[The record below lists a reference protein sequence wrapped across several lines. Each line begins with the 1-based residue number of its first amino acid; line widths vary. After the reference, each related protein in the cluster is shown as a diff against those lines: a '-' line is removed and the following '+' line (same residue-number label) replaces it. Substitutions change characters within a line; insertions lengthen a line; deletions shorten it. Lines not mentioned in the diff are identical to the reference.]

1 MSALYNNTSINSELF
16 APLVA
21 AAQYAAYE
29 NSVARQ
35 LATVFDMPANSGKV
49 VQVPVWSSIT
59 AMSPEEGQIVDS
71 DGTTSIFANT
81 NTSSVN
87 ITLSEKVVAHRITDM
102 LRDSAYNDVMA
113 QLGDQAGRAIAEAMD
128 AELFATFADF
138 TSDIGS
144 TSTEVTADTIF
155 RAAAT
160 LRSRKLT
167 GPFYAV
173 LDPRTAYNLKKT
185 LTATTSY
192 QNATSVADNVLS
204 NFYIGQIAGVQIYES
219 ALVATDGS
227 VSTAAVNAVFAPQA
241 LAHSMRGS
249 IRLETQ
255 RQAAYRAT
263 DLVLTAVSGAA
274 VIQPTFGVKLTANKV
289 ID

>member
-1 MSALYNNTSINSELF
+1 MSALYNNTSLNSELY

-49 VQVPVWSSIT
+49 VQVPVWSGISAGT
-59 AMSPEEGQIVDS
+59 PEEGNIA
-71 DGTTSIFANT
+71 TFADT

-102 LRDSAYNDVMA
+102 LRDSAYNDVLA
-113 QLGDQAGRAIAEAMD
+113 QLGDQAGRAIAEKMD
-128 AELFATFADF
+128 EELFATFADF
-138 TSDIGS
+138 SSDIGS
-144 TSTEVTADTIF
+144 ASTEVTADTIF

-192 QNATSVADNVLS
+192 QNATAVGSSVLS

-255 RQAAYRAT
+255 RQAAYRST

>member
-1 MSALYNNTSINSELF
+1 MSNTTSINNELY

-21 AAQYAAYE
+21 AAQFAAYE

-35 LATVFDMPANSGKV
+35 LGTVLDMPANAGKI
-49 VQVPVWSSIT
+49 VQVPVWDSISAT
-59 AMSPEEGQIVDS
+59 TPTEGDIATFADTN
-71 DGTTSIFANT
+71 TTSINL
-81 NTSSVN
+81 
-87 ITLSEKVVAHRITDM
+87 TLSEKVVAHRITDM
-102 LRDSAYNDVMA
+102 LRDSAYNDVLA
-113 QLGDQAGRAIAEAMD
+113 QLGDQAGRAIAEKMD
-128 AELFATFADF
+128 SELFATFADF
-138 TSDIGS
+138 TTDIGA
-144 TSTEVTADTIF
+144 TDAEVTADTIF
-155 RAAAT
+155 KAAAT

-192 QNATSVADNVLS
+192 QNATAVGSSVLS

-219 ALVATDGS
+219 PLVATDGS
-227 VSTAAVNAVFAPQA
+227 VSTAAINAVFTPQA

-255 RQAAYRAT
+255 RQAAFRAT

>member
-1 MSALYNNTSINSELF
+1 MTALYNNTSLNSELY

-29 NSVARQ
+29 NSIARQ

-49 VQVPVWSSIT
+49 VQVPVWGGISAT
-59 AMSPEEGQIVDS
+59 NPEEGNAASFADTN
-71 DGTTSIFANT
+71 TTSI
-81 NTSSVN
+81 N

-102 LRDSAYNDVMA
+102 LRDSAYNDVLA

-128 AELFATFADF
+128 AEVFATFADF
-138 TSDIGS
+138 TTDVGS

-192 QNATSVADNVLS
+192 QNATSVANNVMS
-204 NFYIGQIAGVQIYES
+204 GFYIGQIAGVSIYES
-219 ALVATDGS
+219 ALVATDGA
-227 VSTAAVNAVFAPQA
+227 VSTAAINAVFAPQA
-241 LAHSMRGS
+241 IAHSMRGS
-249 IRLETQ
+249 IRLETM
-255 RQAAYRAT
+255 RQAAFRAT
-263 DLVLTAVSGAA
+263 DLVITAVSGAS

>member
-1 MSALYNNTSINSELF
+1 MSALYNNTSLNSELY

-35 LATVFDMPANSGKV
+35 LATVFDMPANAGKV
-49 VQVPVWSSIT
+49 VQVPVWSSIAAT
-59 AMSPEEGQIVDS
+59 TPEEGNAA
-71 DGTTSIFANT
+71 TFADT

-87 ITLSEKVVAHRITDM
+87 ITLGEKVVAHRITDM
-102 LRDSAYNDVMA
+102 LRDSAYNDVLA
-113 QLGDQAGRAIAEAMD
+113 QLGDQAGRAIAEKMD
-128 AELFATFADF
+128 SELFATFADF
-138 TSDIGS
+138 TTDIGA
-144 TSTEVTADTIF
+144 TDAEVTADTIF
-155 RAAAT
+155 KAAAT

-192 QNATSVADNVLS
+192 QNATAVGSSVLS

-219 ALVATDGS
+219 PLVATDGS
-227 VSTAAVNAVFAPQA
+227 VSTAAINAVFTPQA

-255 RQAAYRAT
+255 RQAAFRAT

>member
-1 MSALYNNTSINSELF
+1 
-16 APLVA
+16 
-21 AAQYAAYE
+21 
-29 NSVARQ
+29 
-35 LATVFDMPANSGKV
+35 
-49 VQVPVWSSIT
+49 
-59 AMSPEEGQIVDS
+59 
-71 DGTTSIFANT
+71 
-81 NTSSVN
+81 
-87 ITLSEKVVAHRITDM
+87 
-102 LRDSAYNDVMA
+102 
-113 QLGDQAGRAIAEAMD
+113 LGDQAGRSIAEAMD
-128 AELFATFADF
+128 AELFAQFDNF
-138 TSDIGS
+138 TTDVGS

-155 RAAAT
+155 KAAAT

-173 LDPRTAYNLKKT
+173 LDPRTAYNLKKS

-192 QNATSVADNVLS
+192 QNATSAADNVMS
-204 NFYIGQIAGVQIYES
+204 NFYIGTIAGVQIFES

>member
-1 MSALYNNTSINSELF
+1 MSALYNNTSLNSELY

-49 VQVPVWSSIT
+49 VQIPVWSSVSAT
-59 AMSPEEGQIVDS
+59 TPEEGNAA
-71 DGTTSIFANT
+71 TFADT
-81 NTSSVN
+81 NTSSIN

-102 LRDSAYNDVMA
+102 LRDSAYNDVLA
-113 QLGDQAGRAIAEAMD
+113 QLGDQAGRALAEAMD

-138 TSDIGS
+138 TTDVGS

-173 LDPRTAYNLKKT
+173 LDPRTAYNLKKA

-192 QNATSVADNVLS
+192 QNATSAADNVMS

-227 VSTAAVNAVFAPQA
+227 VSTAAVNAVFAPQG

-249 IRLETQ
+249 IRLETM
-255 RQAAYRAT
+255 RQAAFRAT

>member
-49 VQVPVWSSIT
+49 VQVPVWGGISAGT
-59 AMSPEEGQIVDS
+59 PEEGNAA
-71 DGTTSIFANT
+71 TFADT
-81 NTSSVN
+81 NTTSVN
-87 ITLSEKVVAHRITDM
+87 ITLSEKVVAHRVTDM
-102 LRDSAYNDVMA
+102 LRDSAYNDVLA

-138 TSDIGS
+138 TTDVGS

-192 QNATSVADNVLS
+192 QNATTVADNVLM
-204 NFYIGQIAGVQIYES
+204 NFYIGTIAGVQIYES
-219 ALVATDGS
+219 ALVATDSG
-227 VSTAAVNAVFAPQA
+227 VSTAAVNAVFAPQG

-249 IRLETQ
+249 IRLETM
-255 RQAAYRAT
+255 RQAAFRAT
-263 DLVLTAVSGAA
+263 DLVITAVSGAA

>member
-1 MSALYNNTSINSELF
+1 MTAYFNNTSINSELF

-49 VQVPVWSSIT
+49 VQVPVWSGIS
-59 AMSPEEGQIVDS
+59 AGSPEEGNIA
-71 DGTTSIFANT
+71 TFADT

-102 LRDSAYNDVMA
+102 LRDSAYNDVLA
-113 QLGDQAGRAIAEAMD
+113 QLGDQAGRAIAEKMD

-192 QNATSVADNVLS
+192 QNATSVADSVLS
-204 NFYIGQIAGVQIYES
+204 NFYIGQIAGVQIFES
-219 ALVATDGS
+219 SLVATDGS